1 MRVNLE
7 DFQVDNIYGYDV
19 RYVYVKNNSVINVKT
34 LDKRIDVM
42 LNASMMFNISDIFM
56 QYRAKTGSKKEF
68 KRYLETKQAQE
79 LLMFIGE
86 QGVGGKSADPPN
98 NSRYEISGVIQLV
111 DFDTNETDSTSR
123 GYLICEELLNA
134 VLMWLDPSF
143 AWEVCCFLKEC
154 RLKDQLYL
162 EHKIEFLNEKITE
175 MEPRVVSK
183 DKDQNWSLLLLKIEH
198 IDDVMFKTIY
208 RRTIN
213 ISSAERDQALIIV
226 NELPNGFTMKTYLFE
241 AIKPIIEK
249 YSGQVDK
256 IYKTKY
262 YIPANIYNDDYKTID
277 KELVVSLV
285 KTVIKL
291 KWEFNP
297 EYTNS
302 FGINVNN
309 ELQNIVDETIDNEF
323 SSIIENL
330 NLQTNTDI

>member
-1 MRVNLE
+1 
-7 DFQVDNIYGYDV
+7 
-19 RYVYVKNNSVINVKT
+19 
-34 LDKRIDVM
+34 
-42 LNASMMFNISDIFM
+42 
-56 QYRAKTGSKKEF
+56 
-68 KRYLETKQAQE
+68 
-79 LLMFIGE
+79 
-86 QGVGGKSADPPN
+86 
-98 NSRYEISGVIQLV
+98 
-111 DFDTNETDSTSR
+111 
-123 GYLICEELLNA
+123 
-134 VLMWLDPSF
+134 
-143 AWEVCCFLKEC
+143 
-154 RLKDQLYL
+154 
-162 EHKIEFLNEKITE
+162 
-175 MEPRVVSK
+175 
-183 DKDQNWSLLLLKIEH
+183 
-198 IDDVMFKTIY
+198 
-208 RRTIN
+208 
-213 ISSAERDQALIIV
+213 
-226 NELPNGFTMKTYLFE
+226 MKTYLFE

>member
-1 MRVNLE
+1 
-7 DFQVDNIYGYDV
+7 
-19 RYVYVKNNSVINVKT
+19 
-34 LDKRIDVM
+34 
-42 LNASMMFNISDIFM
+42 
-56 QYRAKTGSKKEF
+56 
-68 KRYLETKQAQE
+68 
-79 LLMFIGE
+79 
-86 QGVGGKSADPPN
+86 
-98 NSRYEISGVIQLV
+98 
-111 DFDTNETDSTSR
+111 
-123 GYLICEELLNA
+123 
-134 VLMWLDPSF
+134 
-143 AWEVCCFLKEC
+143 
-154 RLKDQLYL
+154 
-162 EHKIEFLNEKITE
+162 

-213 ISSAERDQALIIV
+213 ISSTEREQALIIV

-256 IYKTKY
+256 IYKT
-262 YIPANIYNDDYKTID
+262 ID
-277 KELVVSLV
+277 KELVISLV